1 MHELERIVLHHW
13 GRLVSQDIDVRGS
26 VAILGPT
33 GTGKSTIID
42 ALQVIVT
49 GASSRFYDLN
59 KSTGGRNERTVRDY
73 CLGLDSHI
81 STEGPARDA
90 ADSLVA
96 LVFRDRT
103 TGIPI
108 TIGLI
113 FSAHI
118 GDSQHDLRARF
129 VAPGLGL
136 RLNDLVEEREGGR
149 RVIPNA
155 PRLVERLKEL
165 CPAFRNYTGSAISY
179 VDDYLLAMRPRSA
192 APDSKQVLRNFRES
206 IAFQPIDD
214 PTQFVRK
221 HILEEDDIDVEA
233 LKGSIERYRFLEGE
247 VKKREQQL
255 EEISEARQRMQLWAR
270 HMVRHNVLSFQI
282 AHAECRRYD
291 LVLERHHKKR
301 DEIAEEVEREG
312 AFKRRHEQSIRQ
324 CEDDI
329 LRLKSVLAESSAA
342 TQLRSLDVEQGAA
355 IEMQRLG
362 RSAAQRRL
370 AQLVR
375 LAELSRI
382 PDRVPTFLS
391 ASLRA
396 ATDLIALARGRTAD
410 SLTTIDTELIALE
423 RQVVALAGARQSLQ
437 QQDDAL
443 RDDLLRQKTRM
454 DELEQALAASSDRA
468 ILSKPVRDF
477 IRMLAENDIAATA
490 LPDVVDVSDPSW
502 AMALEMLLGANR
514 EALLVPAD
522 RLTDAFSILYRERRE
537 LHGCRLVDT
546 RKAREWR
553 GSVSPTSIAAI
564 LVTDNS
570 DARAFI
576 ERQVGRFERADTDE
590 DLRHKEQAIT
600 KRGKTTAGMGLRV
613 YRDIQPIFGK
623 TAQRSAFERAR
634 EELAELSESYRK
646 LAETRTTIAAALE
659 AIAMLAAEPEDA
671 LAAALGQIADA
682 EAALRGNAAARE
694 QVETP
699 ESRKTREEIKAIEG
713 DIRGY
718 KQEIDEEIEPR
729 LKELREADTKIQVE
743 IGVALKER
751 AQRETEEE
759 ACVAREA
766 SELLSALI
774 EVADVSETIDLVRK
788 RTAVAIDMAVKDAD
802 PVAIL
807 ADIVSQ
813 AKRDAENLPR
823 LADESAKRGRT
834 LFVNFVNAYLGATQ
848 FVDDSD
854 LAILRWCQLKERQL
868 EQDELRQ
875 YRESFEEARIQMEK
889 DLTEGLINRLS
900 DKFQKARAQIE
911 RLNRNLAGRHFTGQ
925 TYAFRYHVNA
935 AMKPIH
941 TLAEAIADQP
951 SVGLAMLEDD
961 KLDPKV
967 REGFRELERR
977 LSDDTLVK
985 DLQDYRRFFDF
996 DLHMTNDRGQETT
1009 LSQRSVT
1016 GSGGQKQAPYY
1027 VAVGAAMAAAYY
1039 PKTAHGDPEGLGLV
1053 VFDEAFNNLDAP
1065 NTQALLAFFGD
1076 LHLQPVIAAP
1086 EKVRAMFLETVD
1098 TIVSVNRRPDTQEP
1112 VVTVT
1117 YPKAEARQALI
1128 DANPAHRGV
1137 EAYRPLVQ
1145 SAAE

>member
-1 MHELERIVLHHW
+1 MHELERIVLHNW

-59 KSTGGRNERTVRDY
+59 KSTGGRNERTIRDY

-103 TGIPI
+103 TGVPI
-108 TIGLI
+108 TVGLI

-118 GDSQHDLRARF
+118 GESQHDLRARF
-129 VAPGLGL
+129 VAPDLGL
-136 RLNDLVEEREGGR
+136 YIRDLIEEREGGK

-155 PRLVERLKEL
+155 PRLIERLKEL
-165 CPAFRNYTGSAISY
+165 SPKFRNHAGSAIGY
-179 VDDYLLAMRPRSA
+179 VDDYLLAMRPRST
-192 APDSKQVLRNFRES
+192 APDSRQVLRNFRES

-214 PTQFVRK
+214 PTSFVRK

-233 LKGSIERYRFLEGE
+233 LKGSIERYRFLESE
-247 VKKREQQL
+247 VKKREKQL
-255 EEISEARQRMQLWAR
+255 EEISEARQRMQTWAR
-270 HMVRHNVLSFQI
+270 HRVRHNVLSFQI
-282 AHAECRRYD
+282 AHAERLRYD
-291 LVLERHHKKR
+291 LVLERHNKRR

-312 AFKRRHEQSIRQ
+312 AAKRRQEQSIRQ
-324 CEDDI
+324 CEEDV
-329 LRLKSVLAESSAA
+329 LRLKSVLVEASAS
-342 TQLRSLDVEQGAA
+342 TQLRSLDIEKTAALEKQRQG
-355 IEMQRLG
+355 RH
-362 RSAAQRRL
+362 AAQRRL
-370 AQLVR
+370 TQLIR

-382 PDRVPTFLS
+382 PERVPTHLKDG
-391 ASLRA
+391 LRA
-396 ATDLIALARGRTAD
+396 AGELITLARGRSADTLTA
-410 SLTTIDTELIALE
+410 IDTELVALE
-423 RQVVALAGARQSLQ
+423 RQVLALAGARQSLQ
-437 QQDDAL
+437 QQDEAM
-443 RDDLLRQKTRM
+443 RDDLTRQKVRM
-454 DELEQALAASSDRA
+454 DELEQALADTSEGAL
-468 ILSKPVRDF
+468 LSRHVRDF
-477 IRMLAENDIAATA
+477 IRLLAADGIEATA
-490 LPDVVDVSDPSW
+490 LPDLVDVSDPSW

-514 EALLVPAD
+514 EALLVPTE
-522 RLTDAFSILYRERRE
+522 RLSDAFSILYRERRE
-537 LHGCRLVDT
+537 LAGCRLIDT
-546 RKAREWR
+546 RKTREWR
-553 GSVSPTSIAAI
+553 GSVSSTSIAAI
-564 LVTDNS
+564 LVTES
-570 DARAFI
+570 RDAQVFI
-576 ERQVGRFERADTDE
+576 ERQVGRFERADSDE
-590 DLRHKEQAIT
+590 DLRDKEQAIT

-613 YRDIQPIFGK
+613 YRDISPIFGK
-623 TAQRSAFERAR
+623 NAQRANIERAR
-634 EELAELSESYRK
+634 DEFAELSRSYKDLAGKRDIITAVLAAMAV
-646 LAETRTTIAAALE
+646 LAEDAD
-659 AIAMLAAEPEDA
+659 DA
-671 LAAALGQIADA
+671 LAVALAEMVDA
-682 EAALRGNAAARE
+682 EASLRGNAAARE

-699 ESRKTREEIKAIEG
+699 ETRKTRQEIADIEK
-713 DIRGY
+713 DIKGY

-729 LKELREADTKIQVE
+729 LKELRDADTKVQID
-743 IGVALKER
+743 IGVALRER
-751 AQRETEEE
+751 AAREAEEE
-759 ACVAREA
+759 ACSVREVGEPLA
-766 SELLSALI
+766 SLI
-774 EVADVSETIDLVRK
+774 EVAEVTETIELI
-788 RTAVAIDMAVKDAD
+788 RTRTRVAVDMAVKEAD

-807 ADIVSQ
+807 ADIAAQ
-813 AKRDAENLPR
+813 AKRDTENLPR
-823 LADESAKRGRT
+823 LADESVKRGRA
-834 LFVNFVNAYLGATQ
+834 LFGNFVNAYLGSSPLA
-848 FVDDSD
+848 DDSD
-854 LAILRWCQLKERQL
+854 LAILRWCQTKERQL

-875 YRESFEEARIQMEK
+875 YRASFEEALVQMEK

-911 RLNRNLAGRHFTGQ
+911 RLNRNLSGRHFTGQ

-941 TLAEAIADQP
+941 TLAEAIAGQHDI
-951 SVGLAMLEDD
+951 GLAMLDD
-961 KLDPKV
+961 DRLDPKV

-977 LSDDTLVK
+977 LSDDNLVK

-1112 VVTVT
+1112 VITVT

-1137 EAYRPLVQ
+1137 EAYRPLTEPVEQ
-1145 SAAE
+1145 

>member
-1 MHELERIVLHHW
+1 MHELERIVLHNW
-13 GRLVSQDIDVRGS
+13 GRLVSQDINVRGS

-49 GASSRFYDLN
+49 GASRRFYDLN
-59 KSTGGRNERTVRDY
+59 KSTGGRNERTIRDY

-96 LVFRDRT
+96 LVFRDRA
-103 TGIPI
+103 TGVPI

-113 FSAHI
+113 FSAHL
-118 GDSQHDLRARF
+118 GDAQHDLRARF
-129 VAPGLGL
+129 VAPDLGL
-136 RLNDLVEEREGGR
+136 YLNDLIETREGGR
-149 RVIPNA
+149 RVVPNA
-155 PRLVERLKEL
+155 PRLIERLKEL
-165 CPAFRNYTGSAISY
+165 CPRFRNHAGSAIGY
-179 VDDYLLAMRPRSA
+179 VDDYLLAMRPSSA
-192 APDSKQVLRNFRES
+192 APDSRQVLRNFRES
-206 IAFQPIDD
+206 IAFQPIDN

-233 LKGSIERYRFLEGE
+233 LKGSIERYRFLESE

-255 EEISEARQRMQLWAR
+255 EEVSEARQRMQLWAR
-270 HMVRHNVLSFQI
+270 HTVRHNVLSFQI
-282 AHAECRRYD
+282 AHAERRRHD
-291 LVLERHHKKR
+291 IVLERHNKKR
-301 DEIAEEVEREG
+301 DEIAGETEREG
-312 AFKRRHEQSIRQ
+312 AMKRRHEQSIRQ

-329 LRLKSVLAESSAA
+329 LRLKSVLAESSASI
-342 TQLRSLDVEQGAA
+342 QLRSLDVERNAA
-355 IEMQRLG
+355 LEMQRLG
-362 RSAAQRRL
+362 RTTAQRRL
-370 AQLVR
+370 TLLLR
-375 LAELSRI
+375 LAELARI
-382 PDRVPTFLS
+382 PERVPTFLTDN
-391 ASLRA
+391 LRA
-396 ATDLIALARGRTAD
+396 ATDLVALARGRSAE
-410 SLTTIDTELIALE
+410 SLSAIDTELVALE
-423 RQVVALAGARQSLQ
+423 RQVIALADARRSLQ

-443 RDDLLRQKTRM
+443 RDDLLQQKGRM
-454 DELEQALAASSDRA
+454 DELEQALSASSEGA
-468 ILSKPVRDF
+468 ILSRPVRDF
-477 IRMLAENDIAATA
+477 VRLLAGDGIVATA
-490 LPDVVDVSDPSW
+490 LPDIVDVSEPGW

-522 RLTDAFSILYRERRE
+522 RLADAFSILYRERRD

-546 RKAREWR
+546 RKTAQWR

-564 LVTDNS
+564 LVTDDG

-576 ERQVGRFERADTDE
+576 ERQVGRFERAETDD
-590 DLRHKEQAIT
+590 DLRRMERAIT

-623 TAQRSAFERAR
+623 TAQRSASESAR
-634 EELAELSESYRK
+634 EELAELSESYRN
-646 LAETRTTIAAALE
+646 LAATRGTVNAVLE
-659 AIAMLAAEPEDA
+659 AIAALADEPEDT

-682 EAALRGNAAARE
+682 DAALRGNAIVRE

-699 ESRKTREEIKAIEG
+699 ETRETREEIAGIEKE
-713 DIRGY
+713 IRAY
-718 KQEIDEEIEPR
+718 REEIDSEIEPH
-729 LKELREADTKIQVE
+729 LKELREADTRIQID
-743 IGVALKER
+743 IGVSLKEK
-751 AQRETEEE
+751 A
-759 ACVAREA
+759 AREA
-766 SELLSALI
+766 EEEGYAAKEETEPLSTLI
-774 EVADVSETIDLVRK
+774 EVAEVAETIELVQT

-802 PVAIL
+802 PVTIL
-807 ADIVSQ
+807 ADMVAQ
-813 AKRDAENLPR
+813 ARRDGENLPR
-823 LADESAKRGRT
+823 LADESVKRGRT
-834 LFVNFVNAYLGATQ
+834 LFLNFVNAYLGASPLI
-848 FVDDSD
+848 DDND

-868 EQDELRQ
+868 EEDELRQ
-875 YRESFEEARIQMEK
+875 YRESFEEARVEMEK

-925 TYAFRYHVNA
+925 VYAFRYHVNA

-951 SVGLAMLEDD
+951 NVGLAMLEDD
-961 KLDPKV
+961 TLDPKV

-985 DLQDYRRFFDF
+985 DLQDYRQFFDF

-1112 VVTVT
+1112 VVTIT
-1117 YPKAEARQALI
+1117 YPKAEARQALM

-1137 EAYRPLVQ
+1137 EAFRPLTQ
-1145 SAAE
+1145 SAAQ